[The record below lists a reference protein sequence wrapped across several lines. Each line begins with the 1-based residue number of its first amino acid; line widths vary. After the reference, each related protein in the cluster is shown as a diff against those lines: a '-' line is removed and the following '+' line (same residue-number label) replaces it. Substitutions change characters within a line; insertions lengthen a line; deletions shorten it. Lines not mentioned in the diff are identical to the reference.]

1 MGSRVPVPPQPLG
14 RHLGGSCPGALAS
27 GAHPHRQALARAGTP
42 GLPSRLTPRPLTGA
56 LVPLGHTPTCD
67 QNKEENRIQNDPR
80 LPMCVRPC
88 RPLWPRVS
96 HGGDVAPAFPW
107 WLQSHGRDSRPSSHG
122 TRQWSSDVD
131 VCRRANM
138 PCAQAAPHSW
148 PVRSS
153 PVGWQKLLEA
163 SCQCSLAPRR
173 RTGAPPASQKR
184 PEGVRPL
191 SVPPPTQLLQLLRE
205 PEGLRNNL
213 SSLWK
218 TNLTEGS

>member
-148 PVRSS
+148 PGQELPCGMAETSRSLLPVLTGTQEENRS
-153 PVGWQKLLEA
+153 PT
-163 SCQCSLAPRR
+163 SF
-173 RTGAPPASQKR
+173 
-184 PEGVRPL
+184 PE
-191 SVPPPTQLLQLLRE
+191 
-205 PEGLRNNL
+205 
-213 SSLWK
+213 K
-218 TNLTEGS
+218 T